1 MKKLFVMFFAV
12 VFSTQTFAQTAALK
26 QQTDWL
32 TSQLNKLVIDDDNR
46 KMNVNDHKSKPTFSF
61 AGSKM
66 LMNLTAKEENFSM
79 GVNISWLLKDVR
91 KVSYQKQKDGNYKLV
106 LDVPADRIKMDLGFG
121 KENTI
126 GGSFN
131 VNDTKDKDPTSFTL
145 STKDETLV
153 KEMVQRFEGA
163 VREARK

>member
-1 MKKLFVMFFAV
+1 MFFAV
-12 VFSTQTFAQTAALK
+12 VFYTETFAQTAALK

-46 KMNVNDHKSKPTFSF
+46 KMNVNDRKSKPVFSF

-66 LMNLTAKEENFSM
+66 LMNLSAKEENFSM
-79 GVNISWLLKDVR
+79 GFNISWLLKDVR
-91 KVSYQKQKDGNYKLV
+91 KVSYQKQKDGNYQFV

-121 KENTI
+121 KDNTI

-131 VNDTKDKDPTSFTL
+131 VKDDKSDNHTSFTL
-145 STKDETLV
+145 DTKDEVLV
-153 KEMVQRFEGA
+153 KEMVQRFDAA
-163 VREARK
+163 VREAKR